1 MAGAARE
8 ARPPALSHRLGGSVK
23 ARVPRT
29 GEPGPLREKGLID
42 QAGVAGQRG
51 CWVEGQEGCMVGGGG
66 LHSREFT
73 SGRGLN
79 KAMAGGV

>member
-8 ARPPALSHRLGGSVK
+8 VWPPALSCRLGGSVK

-29 GEPGPLREKGLID
+29 GEPGPLREKGLVD
-42 QAGVAGQRG
+42 QAGGGGPERMLGRG
-51 CWVEGQEGCMVGGGG
+51 PGRMHGWRGG